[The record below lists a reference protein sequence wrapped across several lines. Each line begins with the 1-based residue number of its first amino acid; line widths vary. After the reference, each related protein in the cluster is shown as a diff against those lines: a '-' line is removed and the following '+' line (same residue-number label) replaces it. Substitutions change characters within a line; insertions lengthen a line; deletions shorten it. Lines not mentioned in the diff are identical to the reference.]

1 MESIESQMT
10 TPLISI
16 YSEATAKEAAQLMK
30 EKRIGSLLI
39 KGYEG
44 YLGIVSEK
52 DLVYKVVGEDLPQN
66 TVPLSSIMTES
77 ILSIEKTA
85 SSSEASILMLE
96 YKINHLAITEN
107 DDIVGIL
114 SIKDLVHTKEKK
126 IFLSSFICL
135 F

>member
-39 KGYEG
+39 KGYKG
-44 YLGIVSEK
+44 YVGIVSEK
-52 DLVYKVVGEDLPQN
+52 DLVNKVVGEGLPPN

-85 SSSEASILMLE
+85 SSSKASILMLK
-96 YKINHLAITEN
+96 YKINHLAITKN

-114 SIKDLVHTKEKK
+114 SIKDLVHTKEKNLPK
-126 IFLSSFICL
+126 
-135 F
+135 

>member
-1 MESIESQMT
+1 M
-10 TPLISI
+10 
-16 YSEATAKEAAQLMK
+16 A
-30 EKRIGSLLI
+30 SLLI

-44 YLGIVSEK
+44 YVGIVSEK
-52 DLVYKVVGEDLPQN
+52 DLVYKVVGEGLVSN

-96 YKINHLAITEN
+96 YKINHLTITEN

-114 SIKDLVHTKEKK
+114 SVKGFVYTKEKQ
-126 IFLSSFICL
+126 FS
-135 F
+135 

>member
-44 YLGIVSEK
+44 YVGIVSEK
-52 DLVYKVVGEDLPQN
+52 DLVYKVVGEGLAPN

-114 SIKDLVHTKEKK
+114 SIKDLVHTKEKQ
-126 IFLSSFICL
+126 SS
-135 F
+135 

>member
-114 SIKDLVHTKEKK
+114 SIKDLVHTKEKNLPK
-126 IFLSSFICL
+126 
-135 F
+135 

>member
-10 TPLISI
+10 TPVISI

-44 YLGIVSEK
+44 YVGIVSEK
-52 DLVYKVVGEDLPQN
+52 DLVYKVVGEDLPPN

-96 YKINHLAITEN
+96 YKINHLTITEN

-114 SIKDLVHTKEKK
+114 SVKGLVHTKEKQ
-126 IFLSSFICL
+126 SS
-135 F
+135 

>member
-10 TPLISI
+10 TPVISI
-16 YSEATAKEAAQLMK
+16 YSEATAQEAGQLMK
-30 EKRIGSLLI
+30 EKRISSLLI

-44 YLGIVSEK
+44 YVGIVSER
-52 DLVYKVVGEDLPQN
+52 DLVYQVVGEGLDPK
-66 TVPLSSIMTES
+66 TVPLSSIMSES

-107 DDIVGIL
+107 EEIVGIL
-114 SIKDLVHTKEKK
+114 SIKDLVQTKEKK
-126 IFLSSFICL
+126 ST
-135 F
+135 

>member
-44 YLGIVSEK
+44 YVGIVSEK
-52 DLVYKVVGEDLPQN
+52 DLVYKVVGEGLAPN

-85 SSSEASILMLE
+85 SSSEASILMLK
-96 YKINHLAITEN
+96 YKINNLAITEN

-114 SIKDLVHTKEKK
+114 SIKDLVHTKEKQ
-126 IFLSSFICL
+126 SS
-135 F
+135 

>member
-1 MESIESQMT
+1 MESIVSQMT
-10 TPLISI
+10 TPVINI

-52 DLVYKVVGEDLPQN
+52 DLVYKVVGEGLAPN
-66 TVPLSSIMTES
+66 TVPLSLIMTES

-114 SIKDLVHTKEKK
+114 
-126 IFLSSFICL
+126 
-135 F
+135 

>member
-10 TPLISI
+10 TPVINI

-44 YLGIVSEK
+44 YVGIVSEK
-52 DLVYKVVGEDLPQN
+52 DLVNKVVGEGLPPN
-66 TVPLSSIMTES
+66 TVPLSSTMTES

-85 SSSEASILMLE
+85 SSSKASILMLK
-96 YKINHLAITEN
+96 YKINNLAITEN

-114 SIKDLVHTKEKK
+114 SIKDLVHTKEKQ
-126 IFLSSFICL
+126 SS
-135 F
+135 

>member
-10 TPLISI
+10 TPVINI

-39 KGYEG
+39 KGYVG
-44 YLGIVSEK
+44 YVGIVSEK
-52 DLVYKVVGEDLPQN
+52 DLVNKVVGEGLPPN

-85 SSSEASILMLE
+85 SSSKASILMLK

-114 SIKDLVHTKEKK
+114 SNKDLVHTKEKQ
-126 IFLSSFICL
+126 SS
-135 F
+135 

>member
-10 TPLISI
+10 TPVISI
-16 YSEATAKEAAQLMK
+16 YFEANAKEAAQLMK

-44 YLGIVSEK
+44 YVGIVSEK
-52 DLVYKVVGEDLPQN
+52 DLVYKVVGEGLVSN
-66 TVPLSSIMTES
+66 TVPLSSTMTES

-96 YKINHLAITEN
+96 YKINHLTITEN

-114 SIKDLVHTKEKK
+114 SVKGFVYTKEKQ
-126 IFLSSFICL
+126 FS
-135 F
+135 

>member
-10 TPLISI
+10 TPVINI

-44 YLGIVSEK
+44 YVGIVSEK

-96 YKINHLAITEN
+96 YKINHLTITEN

-114 SIKDLVHTKEKK
+114 SVKGLVHTKEKQ
-126 IFLSSFICL
+126 SS
-135 F
+135 

>member
-44 YLGIVSEK
+44 YVGIVSER
-52 DLVYKVVGEDLPQN
+52 DLVYKVVGEGLDPN

-96 YKINHLAITEN
+96 YKINHLTITEN

-114 SIKDLVHTKEKK
+114 SVKGFVHTKEKQ
-126 IFLSSFICL
+126 SS
-135 F
+135 

>member
-10 TPLISI
+10 TPVINI

-44 YLGIVSEK
+44 YVGIVSEK
-52 DLVYKVVGEDLPQN
+52 DLVYKVVGEGLPPN
-66 TVPLSSIMTES
+66 TVSLSSIMTES

-114 SIKDLVHTKEKK
+114 SVKDLVHTKEKQ
-126 IFLSSFICL
+126 SS
-135 F
+135 

>member
-44 YLGIVSEK
+44 YVGIVSEK
-52 DLVYKVVGEDLPQN
+52 DLVYKVVGEGLPPN

-107 DDIVGIL
+107 DDILGIL
-114 SIKDLVHTKEKK
+114 SVKDLVHTKEKQ
-126 IFLSSFICL
+126 SS
-135 F
+135 

>member
-44 YLGIVSEK
+44 YVGTVSEK
-52 DLVYKVVGEDLPQN
+52 
-66 TVPLSSIMTES
+66 SW
-77 ILSIEKTA
+77 
-85 SSSEASILMLE
+85 
-96 YKINHLAITEN
+96 
-107 DDIVGIL
+107 
-114 SIKDLVHTKEKK
+114 SIK
-126 IFLSSFICL
+126 
-135 F
+135 